1 MSWVFLITLIALGL
15 IAAAGKVGELIPA
28 SKKLTDFLRDS
39 SGWVGLVAIFL
50 GLWWVVRLFWYI
62 GPMLKYAFLTWL
74 IAMACSLV
82 MLALGLVFAKGQLN
96 DWTKSNE
103 KVNGPLQKVWG
114 ILEPKQEMLG
124 LIALILAL
132 VYLGRII

>member
-50 GLWWVVRLFWYI
+50 GLWWVIRLFWYI
-62 GPMLKYAFLTWL
+62 GPMLKYAFLTWI
-74 IAMACSLV
+74 IAMGCALV
-82 MLALGLVFAKGQLN
+82 MLALGLVFAKGQLQE
-96 DWTKSNE
+96 WTSSNE

-114 ILEPKQEMLG
+114 VLEPKQEMLG
-124 LIALILAL
+124 LVALILAL
-132 VYLGRII
+132 VYLGKMI